1 MTLGEAQ
8 DMVARCGAD
17 MKPPVA
23 GKLVH
28 AWDGWAD
35 HEATPPVI
43 VYTHDQV
50 KEARQVIRDKVSQ
63 LTEGP
68 TWLNRQD

>member
-1 MTLGEAQ
+1 MTLGDAQ
-8 DMVARCGAD
+8 DLLARCGHT

-43 VYTHDQV
+43 VFTHDQYDQ
-50 KEARQVIRDKVSQ
+50 ARDIIAAEVAR
-63 LTEGP
+63 
-68 TWLNRQD
+68 LNQE